1 MTYLLKMEEKREK
14 EREED
19 KIEWKEIRNRERQED
34 KEEISKVIDKCLD
47 EKMTEAIKPFE
58 EKTESVVQAQM
69 QMKEQVDILS
79 EELKG
84 LKERMN
90 ITAEVN
96 SCPSTGQRMQA
107 DNLDRIQQQ
116 GQSSTVDHAGQDLA
130 VVGGQPVGLAEIIS
144 EARRT
149 VGLFRIDQEDLERMR
164 QEQYGGAKTPDEE
177 KLLAV
182 QEYLKLELKLDT
194 RTVERMEIE
203 NTFYLNRNNPECIFV
218 TFKHRSSVSRI
229 FDKTFIMR
237 KESRVKTYIPRQ
249 FRDRARAISEIEYNL
264 REVKKC
270 KTKVKMGFKD
280 LQL

>member
-84 LKERMN
+84 LKERMD

-149 VGLFRIDQEDLERMR
+149 VGLFRIDQADLERMR

-237 KESRVKTYIPRQ
+237 KESRVNTYIPRQ

>member
-90 ITAEVN
+90 ITAKVN

-116 GQSSTVDHAGQDLA
+116 GQSSTVDHAGQYLA

-237 KESRVKTYIPRQ
+237 KESRVNTYIPRQ